1 MIATLKKWGNS
12 TGIRI
17 PKEVMEISNIKLND
31 ELEVFAFN
39 GGLTLQV
46 TGKKKFSDI
55 AASLIDT
62 KDWKFDREE
71 ANERH

>member
-1 MIATLKKWGNS
+1 MTTVLKKWGNS

-17 PKEVMEISNIKLND
+17 PKEAMEISNIKLND
-31 ELEVFAFN
+31 ELEVIAFN

-55 AASLIDT
+55 AMSLINT

>member
-1 MIATLKKWGNS
+1 MIAVLKKWGNS

-17 PKEVMEISNIKLND
+17 PKEAMEISNIKLND
-31 ELEVFAFN
+31 ELEIIPFN

-46 TGKKKFSDI
+46 AGKKKFSDI
-55 AASLIDT
+55 AVSLIDT
-62 KDWKFDREE
+62 KGWKFDREE